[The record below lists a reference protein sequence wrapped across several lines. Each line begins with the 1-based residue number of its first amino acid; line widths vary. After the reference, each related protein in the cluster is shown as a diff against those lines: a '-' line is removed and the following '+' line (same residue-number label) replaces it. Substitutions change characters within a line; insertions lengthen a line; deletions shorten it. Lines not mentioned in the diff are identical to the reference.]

1 MNTNEI
7 ADLSTVSAQRTFL
20 QSHPKKPEAK
30 STLYLTRSTTDNA
43 KGGQHHTIVGVHIV
57 LAEGDPNGLWKE
69 LHRNRGKETLNAK
82 EQKRDDTKFL
92 MATRSLMI
100 SCDTL
105 EVHGEFSV
113 PEADV
118 TIFARRLV
126 WATPDAGINT
136 SPLPWDLPKAPD
148 AVGTTPGENGAN
160 GRHAGSLKVF
170 VSAVECEAPPRPRL
184 VAQGGR
190 GQDPG
195 EGSDGKNGA
204 DMPPFASAKFEVLVP
219 KVRGLGD
226 PQIFV
231 TNSATVGFSPPAVY
245 IDAQWYAGFLIPTTN
260 DKRGS
265 NSWPTSGANAVAAG
279 IPGDGGNGGNLMTNS
294 MALAACLKNDG
305 GLPGNKGQDRVGGRA
320 GTPSPSAMYSVEI
333 QEWYLSD
340 TDKATFKQKMTGGPH
355 TTNRGSD
362 AAAKPAPYGPGL
374 TPDPAAIDC
383 PTAWLHPFAL
393 QTVLEYARDLFLAG
407 DQGGVQEVLHS
418 YEEALALPAPKSV
431 AGWDDTPWEDS
442 SMAQWRAAQG
452 EVASMLQRV
461 RGHLDYF
468 GNPAGY
474 MPLLSLQGAI
484 KLYAGE
490 TRRALR
496 TLLLVDWINDE
507 TRKAEEAIAVFGDVI
522 DGLNEDS
529 RRAADQVTASEEKI
543 RHLNEQIDGFE
554 QDLIDKGNQLAAK
567 RTELLSIAENT
578 ERREA
583 QIKFG
588 IKMAGAI
595 CQVIPV
601 GQPALGAVGSMS
613 AVAADL
619 IGSDLDSTPDTV
631 SKMGDVITKAREAA
645 KKAEEARKKAAKE
658 MKEAGKKN
666 GKETDASQ
674 AKDVEAAKDD
684 ASAWGQAL
692 DGVGPAFSQV
702 SGAMKALQVPQSE
715 VEAQLQRLESE
726 CPELQQLLQDIRDLN
741 SKKVEL
747 FGNLANVFQSLSDG
761 YSRLSLNSAA
771 VVSMQQQRSKQLGRV
786 DHEASL
792 FVRQVGQRSRLILL
806 KYLYFMVKAYET
818 TILKPLDGIDW
829 ELSNVTAK
837 ISQLLK
843 AEKGFDAQSL
853 NALAE
858 TLDSLFQQNID
869 VVRQKLLEDSNFSEV
884 TMPRTLPLSSTQSR
898 CDLDD
903 LNDAGRV
910 VIDPVVYGLVLPDRQ
925 LARLGHVVL
934 TTLEFDSQGPQLPD
948 GHDVIVDMIPA
959 HLGTLRRN
967 EALYAI
973 YSDAPVRWSWT
984 YLGGQIKPNP
994 PSKGAEDLLDF
1005 ILGQGSD
1012 KIRQKVARPPVWS
1025 DLTIQVQYS
1034 PALPK
1039 EKKPRITRLFFEM
1052 SCDVTPAPHS
1062 QRVLRVQPI
1071 GPSAGSIVECSP
1083 EDLAT
1088 RGPGFGQ
1095 MIRIFNEGANVR
1107 LSVPARAFGAS
1118 FDHWRLIG
1126 TDPSNVAEPEV
1137 NNIKLKDHVIA
1148 ECYWVRSDEREATS
1162 EVTELLDSESLAA
1175 LADSSPDEKIRKALR
1190 MHVEAQDSA
1199 ERLRAAAPAAGQ
1211 LIRVEARDDSTIL
1224 GCVPPEGEADLL
1236 EEGADGWQKVNYRG
1250 VAGWIKE

>member
-1 MNTNEI
+1 MSE
-7 ADLSTVSAQRTFL
+7 
-20 QSHPKKPEAK
+20 
-30 STLYLTRSTTDNA
+30 
-43 KGGQHHTIVGVHIV
+43 
-57 LAEGDPNGLWKE
+57 
-69 LHRNRGKETLNAK
+69 
-82 EQKRDDTKFL
+82 
-92 MATRSLMI
+92 
-100 SCDTL
+100 
-105 EVHGEFSV
+105 
-113 PEADV
+113 
-118 TIFARRLV
+118 
-126 WATPDAGINT
+126 
-136 SPLPWDLPKAPD
+136 
-148 AVGTTPGENGAN
+148 
-160 GRHAGSLKVF
+160 
-170 VSAVECEAPPRPRL
+170 
-184 VAQGGR
+184 
-190 GQDPG
+190 
-195 EGSDGKNGA
+195 
-204 DMPPFASAKFEVLVP
+204 FASAEFKSEV
-219 KVRGLGD
+219 G
-226 PQIFV
+226 QIPATPYSQFV

-245 IDAQWYAGFLIPTTN
+245 IDAQWYALRFIATTT

-265 NSWPTSGANAVAAG
+265 NSWPTDGASALAAG
-279 IPGDGGNGGNLMTNS
+279 IPGDGGNGGKLTTNS

-320 GTPSPSAMYSVEI
+320 GTPSPSAMYRVEI
-333 QEWYLSD
+333 QEWPFSD
-340 TDKATFKQKMTGGPH
+340 TDKATFTQKMTGGPH
-355 TTNRGSD
+355 TTKRGSD
-362 AAAKPAPYGPGL
+362 AAAKPAPHGPGL

-383 PTAWLHPFAL
+383 PNAWLHPLGL
-393 QTVLEYARDLFLAG
+393 QTVLGYARDLFLAG
-407 DQGGVQEVLHS
+407 DQDGVQELLHG

-431 AGWDDTPWEDS
+431 TGWNDNPWES
-442 SMAQWRAAQG
+442 APMAQWTAAQS
-452 EVASMLQRV
+452 EVASMLHRA

-496 TLLLVDWINDE
+496 TLLLVDWIDDE

-529 RRAADQVTASEEKI
+529 RQAADHVTASEEKV
-543 RHLNEQIDGFE
+543 RNLTEQIDGLE
-554 QDLIDKGNQLAAK
+554 QDLIDKGKQLAAK
-567 RTELLSIAENT
+567 RTELLSTAENI
-578 ERREA
+578 ERRKA
-583 QIKFG
+583 QIKFA

-613 AVAADL
+613 GVAADL

-631 SKMGDVITKAREAA
+631 SKMGDLISKTREAA

-666 GKETDASQ
+666 GKGTDASQ

-692 DGVGPAFSQV
+692 DGVGPAISQV

-741 SKKVEL
+741 DKKVEL
-747 FGNLANVFQSLSDG
+747 FGNLADAFQSLSDG
-761 YSRLSLNSAA
+761 YSRLSFNAAA
-771 VVSMQQQRSKQLGRV
+771 VVSMQQQRNKESGRV
-786 DHEASL
+786 DHEANL
-792 FVRQVGQRSRLILL
+792 FVKQVGQRSRLTLL

-818 TILKPLDGIDW
+818 TVLKPLDVDW

-884 TMPRTLPLSSTQSR
+884 AMPRTLPLSSTQSR
-898 CDLDD
+898 CDVDE
-903 LNDAGRV
+903 LNDTGRV

-925 LARLGHVVL
+925 LARLGDVVL
-934 TTLEFDSQGPQLPD
+934 TTLEFDPQGPQLPE

-967 EALYAI
+967 EALYGV

-984 YLGGQIKPNP
+984 YMGGQIKPNP

-1025 DLTIQVQYS
+1025 DLTIRVQYS
-1034 PALPK
+1034 PMLPN

-1052 SCDVTPAPHS
+1052 SCDVIPAPDS

-1126 TDPSNVAEPEV
+1126 TDPSTIAAPEV
-1137 NNIKLKDHVIA
+1137 SNIKLQNHVIA
-1148 ECYWVRSDEREATS
+1148 ECYWVRSDERETTS
-1162 EVTELLDSESLAA
+1162 EVTELLDSGSLAA
-1175 LADSSPDEKIRKALR
+1175 LADASPDEKIRKALR
-1190 MHVEAQDSA
+1190 MDVEAQDSA
-1199 ERLRAAAPAAGQ
+1199 EQLGAAAPAAGQ

-1224 GCVPPEGEADLL
+1224 GCVPPEGGADLL